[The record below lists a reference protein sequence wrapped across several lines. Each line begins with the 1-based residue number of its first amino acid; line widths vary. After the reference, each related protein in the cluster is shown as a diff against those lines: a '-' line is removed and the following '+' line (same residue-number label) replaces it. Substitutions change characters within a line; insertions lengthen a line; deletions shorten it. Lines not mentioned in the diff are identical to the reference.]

1 MEGSGGYSYTMYLQ
15 FRREESLISLKHK
28 NLKCREIQTVS
39 THNLTKFQYS
49 KKKKKLNSDNH
60 VVFFLFTVLP
70 SKLIQLHFAFSTK
83 YFGAV

>member
-1 MEGSGGYSYTMYLQ
+1 MQGNSNCVYTQSYQISVLQ
-15 FRREESLISLKHK
+15 E
-28 NLKCREIQTVS
+28 
-39 THNLTKFQYS
+39 
-49 KKKKKLNSDNH
+49 KKKKLNSDNH